1 MDFGGNPETMPFI
14 QGAYVNREPILKK
27 TIEEISLTNRGVK
40 NSIDIAVVGDIPDS
54 LRWFLKDYLN
64 VSYFDSLLHS
74 QSPSIVLT
82 KLEEEPKLAS
92 EYRGQEIVWQKVP
105 LWADCKLMEYAKWI
119 ADQSVP
125 TSAQS
130 ITLWARTDLFPTV
143 TIANMSNG
151 D

>member
-1 MDFGGNPETMPFI
+1 
-14 QGAYVNREPILKK
+14 
-27 TIEEISLTNRGVK
+27 LTNRGVK

-105 LWADCKLMEYAKWI
+105 LWADYKLMEYAKWI

-125 TSAQS
+125 TSAQYHY
-130 ITLWARTDLFPTV
+130 LMARTDLFQL
-143 TIANMSNG
+143 
-151 D
+151 